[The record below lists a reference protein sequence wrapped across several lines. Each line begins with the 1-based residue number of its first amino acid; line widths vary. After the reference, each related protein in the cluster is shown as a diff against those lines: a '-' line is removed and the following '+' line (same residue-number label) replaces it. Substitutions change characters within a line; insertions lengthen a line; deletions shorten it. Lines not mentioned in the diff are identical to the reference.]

1 MKRVLLT
8 IMLAMLTISVV
19 SAKEPSKR
27 AVNQFNKYQTLYN
40 KSEYKRA
47 YKMLHKSAKSNYAKA
62 QYTLGLGYQ
71 SGVHMESNMDKAL
84 KWWRK
89 SANNEYAPAQYEL
102 GWCYFNNK
110 GVKRDTLKAIEWWQR
125 AANNGSADAQYELGC
140 CYAEGCGVEL
150 DRDKAI
156 ELWRKA
162 ARQGHIN
169 AEAYVLYLDNEGYN
183 TYAASWYLEAASQG
197 HADAQYELGCC
208 YAEGKG
214 VAQDY
219 AEAVVW
225 WHKAAEHCVAMA
237 QSELGYCYAEGKGV
251 EQDYTVAASWWSFA
265 AENGIAEAQYELGC
279 CYAEGRGGEQ
289 DCAQAAYWW
298 SEAAEQGMPQA
309 QYELGRCYAEGIGVT
324 QNFNEAAYWW
334 SVAAEQGVAAAQY
347 ELGRIYADANMPIEA
362 HGLLEQLPTFKGGS
376 LAKFRVWVQQHLR
389 YPQIALEN
397 GIQGTV
403 VVEFVIDKSG
413 DVRHVTVVKSPD
425 ATLSEAAVAV
435 VQKSP
440 KWRPGK
446 QKGKP
451 VACKYTLPIAF
462 KIQN

>member
-1 MKRVLLT
+1 
-8 IMLAMLTISVV
+8 MLAMLTISVA

-40 KSEYKRA
+40 KCEYKRA

-102 GWCYFNNK
+102 GWCYFNSK

-156 ELWRKA
+156 EWWRKA

-169 AEAYVLYLDNEGYN
+169 AEAYVQYLDNEGYN

-225 WHKAAEHCVAMA
+225 WHKAAEHRVAMA

-298 SEAAEQGMPQA
+298 S
-309 QYELGRCYAEGIGVT
+309 
-324 QNFNEAAYWW
+324 
-334 SVAAEQGVAAAQY
+334 VAAEQGVAAAQY
-347 ELGRIYADANMPIEA
+347 ELGRIYADANMRIAA
-362 HGLLEQLPTFKGGS
+362 HGLLEQLPTFKGGC

-425 ATLSEAAVAV
+425 ATLSEAAIAV